1 MNELTRLGLEV
12 QQFCEVRKWQ
22 FCFIDGV
29 AVQHWSEPRY
39 TEDVDLTLFTGF
51 GNEPAYIDELLRHFR
66 PRVPDPEIF
75 FLQTRVALLYSKQ
88 GIGIDIA
95 LGAFSYEQEAV
106 QRSTKI
112 EIEKGAKLRICTA
125 EDLIIMKS
133 FAARP
138 LDWHDVRGVLV
149 RQGTKNL
156 DWPYIYRHL
165 TVLAELKEE
174 PEIATELEKLRGEV
188 AGSEP

>member
-12 QQFCEVRKWQ
+12 QKFCEARKWQ
-22 FCFIDGV
+22 FCFIGGV

-39 TEDVDLTLFTGF
+39 TQDVDLTLFTGF

-66 PRVPDPEIF
+66 PRVQDPEIF
-75 FLQTRVALLYSKQ
+75 FLKTRVALLYSKR
-88 GIGIDIA
+88 GIGINIA

-112 EIEKGAKLRICTA
+112 ELEKGAKLRLCTA

-138 LDWHDVRGVLV
+138 IDWHDVRGVLV

-156 DWPYIYRHL
+156 DWPYIHRHL

-174 PEIATELEKLRGEV
+174 PEIVTQLQSLHAEV

>member
-12 QQFCEVRKWQ
+12 QEFCELRKWQ
-22 FCFIDGV
+22 FCFIGGV

-39 TEDVDLTLFTGF
+39 TQDVDLTLFTGF
-51 GNEPAYIDELLRHFR
+51 GNESAYIDELLRHFL

-138 LDWHDVRGVLV
+138 LDWNDVRGVLV

-174 PEIATELEKLRGEV
+174 PEIATQLEKLHAEV